1 MSFARR
7 AAAAALGVA
16 LVAAV
21 PTLAAQQA
29 LLIGAYGGQ
38 YTHFVNL
45 RPNGPNADFRP
56 GYNYGVTV
64 GFQLSNV
71 VSLHSDVT
79 FARTRAR
86 GASPFAGALVD
97 RIFLG
102 EHLELA
108 LDRGAGLK
116 LYAFGGGGMVQVR
129 ESPPQDDF
137 QTFWK
142 PAGMLGAGMFIN
154 VAHTNLDVMLEGKTL
169 VYQFDRAGFNRVLW
183 DASYGIGLAYR
194 VALP

>member
-1 MSFARR
+1 MSLARR
-7 AAAAALGVA
+7 AAVAAMGVA

-21 PTLAAQQA
+21 PSLAAQQA
-29 LLIGAYGGQ
+29 LVIGAYGGQ

-45 RPNGPNADFRP
+45 TPNPPSADFRP
-56 GYNYGVTV
+56 GYNYGVTI

-71 VSLHSDVT
+71 VSLHSDFT

-86 GASPFAGALVD
+86 GVSPFAGALVD

-108 LDRGAGLK
+108 LDRGYGLK

-129 ESPPQDDF
+129 QSVPKVFE
-137 QTFWK
+137 TFWK

-154 VAHTNLDVMLEGKTL
+154 IAHTNLDVMLEGKTL

-194 VALP
+194 VALR